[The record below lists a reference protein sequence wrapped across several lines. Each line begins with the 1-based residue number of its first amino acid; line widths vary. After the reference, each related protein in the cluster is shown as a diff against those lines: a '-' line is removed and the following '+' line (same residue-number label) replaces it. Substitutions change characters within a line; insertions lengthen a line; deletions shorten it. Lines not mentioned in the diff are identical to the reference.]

1 MYYFPE
7 PPYFLLFAALLASM
21 TSGAAFSAVLKQ
33 SVQSWSKTRS
43 TRALAILQGPELILP
58 FLGIA
63 IGSCVFLSSGMTV
76 FGFPSSLAYL
86 IAIPMTA
93 IISLLIWVQLGQIL
107 VQLEQGGSQ
116 ALDLD
121 SFF

>member
-7 PPYFLLFAALLASM
+7 PPYFLLFAALLASI

-33 SVQSWSKTRS
+33 SVQSWSKSRS
-43 TRALAILQGPELILP
+43 THAIAILQGPQLMLP

-93 IISLLIWVQLGQIL
+93 LIALLIWVQLGQIL